1 MYDNRNIYDLFN
13 ARKNNID
20 NCVES
25 LAFDNIDDGLI
36 AMESM
41 IMEMEAS
48 SIEFQSACYMEDL
61 VFEAM
66 IYENFDECEIGA
78 ILEAAQ
84 EGRMDKVKERLR
96 AIWNKIKEWLKA
108 IIDAIKKFF
117 ISCKNAVRNAI
128 DKLMGRKKKGDDKG
142 EEPKG
147 GEAPKGEEPKGAKGG
162 EAPKGEEPKGTKG
175 GAAATREKI
184 KNRLALNAPDSK
196 GGEAPKGNNQKALNA
211 PNQKALNA
219 PGDSIS
225 DIYERRR
232 KAKLNPN
239 RTLPGPEGKEEK
251 APKNEDEA
259 IRNQFRNSKEGVEV
273 MKYNDIDQA
282 MGKTEQFLNLCI
294 TPGTYNGPK
303 SIDELFKKFNI
314 RNLSNV
320 KHKIRSYFIADS
332 TRKYVAVSSLNVN
345 ELKSVV
351 DMGDKF
357 IGYLQDV
364 EKKGSTGL
372 ERIIGT
378 VNDNINGNREVQ
390 QIAINIEMGLKIFNT
405 GVQEAISCVR
415 QQVNDYTR
423 ILTHVLGK

>member
-1 MYDNRNIYDLFN
+1 
-13 ARKNNID
+13 
-20 NCVES
+20 
-25 LAFDNIDDGLI
+25 
-36 AMESM
+36 
-41 IMEMEAS
+41 
-48 SIEFQSACYMEDL
+48 
-61 VFEAM
+61 
-66 IYENFDECEIGA
+66 
-78 ILEAAQ
+78 
-84 EGRMDKVKERLR
+84 
-96 AIWNKIKEWLKA
+96 
-108 IIDAIKKFF
+108 
-117 ISCKNAVRNAI
+117 
-128 DKLMGRKKKGDDKG
+128 
-142 EEPKG
+142 
-147 GEAPKGEEPKGAKGG
+147 
-162 EAPKGEEPKGTKG
+162 
-175 GAAATREKI
+175 
-184 KNRLALNAPDSK
+184 
-196 GGEAPKGNNQKALNA
+196 
-211 PNQKALNA
+211 
-219 PGDSIS
+219 
-225 DIYERRR
+225 
-232 KAKLNPN
+232 
-239 RTLPGPEGKEEK
+239 
-251 APKNEDEA
+251 
-259 IRNQFRNSKEGVEV
+259 

-282 MGKTEQFLNLCI
+282 MDKTEQFLNLCI